1 MSLFWLFLVYSFEL
15 FLIIVHF
22 YFNRIPSL
30 DGYTNVTPS
39 KYSPTDESSQL
50 LQKTKDVIFVNSAN
64 IQNLILATEILEDKV
79 SAMQDDVT
87 KEMSTIESKLKSQLN
102 KLRQKRKRWIL
113 IFYGK
118 VCFEHGF
125 VSFFEWTC

>member
-1 MSLFWLFLVYSFEL
+1 M
-15 FLIIVHF
+15 
-22 YFNRIPSL
+22 
-30 DGYTNVTPS
+30 TPS

-87 KEMSTIESKLKSQLN
+87 KEMSTIESKLKAQLN
-102 KLRQKRKRWIL
+102 KLRQKRKR
-113 IFYGK
+113 
-118 VCFEHGF
+118 
-125 VSFFEWTC
+125 